1 MKELQILLNPGHGSN
16 TPGKRWSFD
25 DKTFYEYLSNRETV
39 ERVSKKLDEE
49 GIPYHIIT
57 TEIEDIP
64 LAERARRVN
73 ALCTKYGKNNCLLFS
88 VHSNASVNHNA
99 SGISVWTSKGKTK
112 SDEYAEIM
120 WKEGKEFFK
129 DIRMM
134 SDLSDGDHDFE
145 ESFYMVRKTA
155 CPAVLVETC
164 FYDNKKDF
172 DYLMSEEG
180 RENIANWYVSTIKKC
195 IELYN
200 KS

>member
-1 MKELQILLNPGHGSN
+1 M
-16 TPGKRWSFD
+16 
-25 DKTFYEYLSNRETV
+25 
-39 ERVSKKLDEE
+39 
-49 GIPYHIIT
+49 
-57 TEIEDIP
+57 
-64 LAERARRVN
+64 
-73 ALCTKYGKNNCLLFS
+73 
-88 VHSNASVNHNA
+88 
-99 SGISVWTSKGKTK
+99 WTSKGKTK

>member
-1 MKELQILLNPGHGSN
+1 
-16 TPGKRWSFD
+16 
-25 DKTFYEYLSNRETV
+25 
-39 ERVSKKLDEE
+39 
-49 GIPYHIIT
+49 
-57 TEIEDIP
+57 
-64 LAERARRVN
+64 
-73 ALCTKYGKNNCLLFS
+73 
-88 VHSNASVNHNA
+88 
-99 SGISVWTSKGKTK
+99 
-112 SDEYAEIM
+112 M

-145 ESFYMVRKTA
+145 ESFYMVRKTV

-164 FYDNKKDF
+164 FYDNRKDF